1 MAYKSNYYNKST
13 LKKLAFKLAPVMP
26 IGEWRHVREIFDE
39 MKPQIMEKTSRS
51 YLGALCSFT
60 EYFENSRKSDVK
72 SGHYRRTKEFNRD
85 NFVFLQSIEE
95 ETKKQKIEQKIPDK
109 PAFGFMFGKFWDKKI
124 LEDKKTKK
132 SKFQGRDTNGD
143 IIDLDSQT
151 RSGIYLLHRH
161 GKVVYVGQTDK
172 GIANRASDHLVKKF
186 KWDEFSWFTVPK
198 EQLDMVESMLIEVL
212 QPWENDQRGRGI
224 PEAEIEQP

>member
-1 MAYKSNYYNKST
+1 MAHKRNYYNKNT
-13 LKKLAFKLAPVMP
+13 LKKLAFELAPVMP
-26 IGEWRHVREIFDE
+26 IGEWRHAKEIYDE
-39 MKPQIMEKTSRS
+39 LRPSVKENSFIS
-51 YLGALCSFT
+51 YLGGLCSFT
-60 EYFENSRKSDVK
+60 EYFENSQKSDVK

-85 NFVFLQSIEE
+85 NFVFLQSTEE

-124 LEDKKTKK
+124 LEHKKTKK

-186 KWDEFSWFTVPK
+186 K
-198 EQLDMVESMLIEVL
+198 
-212 QPWENDQRGRGI
+212 
-224 PEAEIEQP
+224 